1 MKKTWAGIGIFLLI
15 SLMLCKDIYSFTYQI
30 YFFKNQQAIADKFCE
45 NKARPQLKCN
55 GKCHLAKQLKKIEQE
70 EMNTLQKKQLP
81 PLKIKASETFCGAF
95 FPVIPP
101 STCVVPENP
110 VSCTFPAHVNHHQQL
125 RDLTVFHPPQLIG

>member
-70 EMNTLQKKQLP
+70 EMNALKKKQLP
-81 PLKIKASETFCGAF
+81 PLKIKASEVFYCSF
-95 FPVIPP
+95 FPEISI
-101 STCVVPENP
+101 STGCVPKDP
-110 VSCTFPAHVNHHQQL
+110 VSYIFPSGGHHQQL
-125 RDLTVFHPPQLIG
+125 RDLSVFHPPQLIG